1 MHLFNRTI
9 NHLVDNF
16 DSAVTMIVTEPK
28 LFEDT
33 GAGMMGHPRRYSQL
47 ADICQK
53 RRVHLVSLAYIEV
66 ALTSPPSAQTVSK
79 KQFSVLRSEMV
90 RYHQQIG
97 TY

>member
-1 MHLFNRTI
+1 MHLINRTI

-53 RRVHLVSLAYIEV
+53 RSVHLVSLAYIEV
-66 ALTSPPSAQTVSK
+66 ALTSAQTVSK
-79 KQFSVLRSEMV
+79 KQFSVLRSEMI

>member
-1 MHLFNRTI
+1 M
-9 NHLVDNF
+9 VDNF

-66 ALTSPPSAQTVSK
+66 ALTSSVQTVSK
-79 KQFSVLRSEMV
+79 KQFSVLRSEMI